1 MKLLLSAYACAPN
14 RGSEPGVGWNWAI
27 EISRLGHEVWVL
39 TRAINRPQIEAEISK
54 HPPRKNLNFLYFD
67 LPKWARWWKRGPRG
81 IHLYYFLWQIGAY
94 RFAAKAHD
102 RTRFD
107 QVQHITFVSIR
118 QSSFLGSLGIPFIFG
133 PVAGG
138 ERAPLSL
145 RSGAGVKGWIKDAVR
160 DLANVYV
167 GIDPFVRQTVRRAER
182 IIATSEETAALLPA
196 KYRRK
201 TDVHLAIGIDP
212 EYIKNETKKLSEI
225 KQRKSGTS
233 ILFVGR
239 LLYVKGMH
247 LGIAAFARFQ
257 AQVPEARLTIVGEGP
272 EERRWRKMADRLS
285 VSKCIEWIPWLPQ
298 NELMNVYDRHDV
310 LMFPSL
316 HDSGGTVVL
325 EALARGLPVV
335 TLDIGGPGRIVD
347 ETCGVVVATKS
358 INRSSVEAR
367 LGNVLEHLS
376 GSPEVLARLSE
387 GARRRSV
394 RFSWPNVVGRL
405 YSPVE

>member
-1 MKLLLSAYACAPN
+1 VKLLLSAYACAPN
-14 RGSEPGVGWNWAI
+14 RGSEPGVGWNWAV

-39 TRAINRPQIEAEISK
+39 TRATNRPQIEAEISK
-54 HPPRKNLNFLYFD
+54 HPPQGNLNFLYYD

-94 RFAAKAHD
+94 RFAKKAHD
-102 RTRFD
+102 RTRFE

-118 QSSFLGSLGIPFIFG
+118 QPSFMGGLGIPFIFG

-138 ERAPLSL
+138 ERAPLKL
-145 RSGAGVKGWIKDAVR
+145 RSGAGFKGWIKDAVR

-167 GIDPFVRQTVRRAER
+167 GIDPFVRHTARQAER
-182 IIATSEETAALLPA
+182 IIATSDETAALLPA
-196 KYRRK
+196 KFRSK
-201 TDVHLAIGIDP
+201 TDVHLAIGIDT
-212 EYIKNETKKLSEI
+212 EETKNETKKRPDI
-225 KQRKSGTS
+225 DQRKSGTS

-247 LGIAAFARFQ
+247 LGVAAFARFQ

-272 EERRWRKMADRLS
+272 EERRWRKMADRLG
-285 VSKCIEWIPWLPQ
+285 VSQNIEWIPWLPQ
-298 NELMNVYDRHDV
+298 NELMEVYEHHDV

-325 EALARGLPVV
+325 EAMARGLPVV

-347 ETCGVVVATKS
+347 ETCGVVVETKS
-358 INRSSVEAR
+358 VDRSAVEAA
-367 LGNVLEHLS
+367 LGNALEHLS
-376 GSPEVLARLSE
+376 SNPKELNRLSK
-387 GARRRSV
+387 GARRRSS
-394 RFSWPNVVGRL
+394 RFSWPSVVGRL
-405 YSPVE
+405 YSPVG